1 MDNWQIL
8 KQTFLISTTSVGLW
22 LLGIFLSSAFNLHW
36 LYSINWLREIGFLS
50 DLFQLIRSLD
60 PLSFWFGIFIILA
73 GGILILNILK
83 LWFFIIA
90 HDKIHPEES
99 AQCIVCSRKKNEL
112 THSQIIL
119 RKEIIWRTCLASL
132 ITIVLTA
139 SLLLLFN
146 FYNIHSE
153 PNIVTQIILL
163 ISLAIVMIAVSLW
176 NIAMVMFILFFEQS
190 FARSAMLAHQM
201 LIINIKKTVGFTL
214 LVTAIFLFAVT
225 AGSLIILQ
233 IPVMLGSSS
242 TFLLTANLQMAW
254 QSLVSGVS
262 IVLFLVWLVINNVF
276 FNVSFIVLF
285 DGFVKGKKV
294 DELDSILVIT
304 RTEQVITHHF
314 NTKT

>member
-8 KQTFLISTTSVGLW
+8 KRTFLISTTSVGLW

-50 DLFQLIRSLD
+50 ELFQFIRGLD
-60 PLSFWFGIFIILA
+60 VLSFWVGVFIILA
-73 GGILILNILK
+73 SGILILNILK
-83 LWFFIIA
+83 LWFFIIT
-90 HDKIHPEES
+90 HDKIHAEKS
-99 AQCIVCSRKKNEL
+99 FQCIVCARQKNKL

-119 RKEIIWRTCLASL
+119 RKDIIWRTCLSSL
-132 ITIVLTA
+132 ITIVLTV

-146 FYNIHSE
+146 FYNIHGE

-163 ISLAIVMIAVSLW
+163 ISLAIIMIAVSLW

-190 FARSAMLAHQM
+190 FSKSAMLAHQM
-201 LIINIKKTVGFTL
+201 LIFNIKNTIGFTL

-242 TFLLTANLQMAW
+242 TFLLTSNLQTAW
-254 QSLVSGVS
+254 QSLVSGIS
-262 IVLFLVWLVINNVF
+262 LLLFLMWLVINNVF

-285 DGFVKGKKV
+285 DGFVKGRKV
-294 DELDSILVIT
+294 DEPDTILVIT
-304 RTEQVITHHF
+304 RTEQAITHHF